1 MMGLEKL
8 KEKPDELLNGRFP
21 HYRRCPVKE
30 HLSEFCRLVC
40 YLVNKKWLTDALSG
54 ASGSLAGMK
63 SPMKADKTPSSTVNV
78 KPGCSHWEDAQS
90 QSGSWMSVD
99 SCYLHKFVC
108 SLINGVDNPLWLFE
122 VLQELGD
129 HLSTEVVRSSPTSRQ
144 ERQNLE
150 IKEACQCYPSV
161 KLLLQRD
168 LDEFSKLLL
177 GPKMATAVDDVS
189 HRRDRRRL
197 EPSEIIHALGHC
209 QLINT
214 RLKDVLK
221 TAKRAFS
228 ISDSSGSLFK
238 NLTDEITSQH
248 SILQC
253 LIDRV
258 LKDKE
263 LCSSDERE
271 VAMFS
276 AR

>member
-1 MMGLEKL
+1 M
-8 KEKPDELLNGRFP
+8 
-21 HYRRCPVKE
+21 
-30 HLSEFCRLVC
+30 
-40 YLVNKKWLTDALSG
+40 
-54 ASGSLAGMK
+54 
-63 SPMKADKTPSSTVNV
+63 
-78 KPGCSHWEDAQS
+78 
-90 QSGSWMSVD
+90 
-99 SCYLHKFVC
+99 
-108 SLINGVDNPLWLFE
+108 
-122 VLQELGD
+122 
-129 HLSTEVVRSSPTSRQ
+129 
-144 ERQNLE
+144 
-150 IKEACQCYPSV
+150 
-161 KLLLQRD
+161 
-168 LDEFSKLLL
+168 DEFSKLLL

-271 VAMFS
+271 VAMFPRAS
-276 AR
+276 ILPALFAQGLFPGLFERSPIDDYF